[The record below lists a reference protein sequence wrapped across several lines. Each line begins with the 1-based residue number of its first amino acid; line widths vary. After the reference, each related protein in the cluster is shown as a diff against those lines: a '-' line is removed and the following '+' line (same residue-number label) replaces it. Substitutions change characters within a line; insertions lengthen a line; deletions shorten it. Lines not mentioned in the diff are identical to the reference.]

1 MGRFD
6 LSTRVS
12 AVEAGSI
19 PAVRAPKLVL
29 GLPLGLLAVLIAAL
43 LSITVLFGASP
54 SCGGGE
60 AVGSLGSKVPQR
72 LVPIYEQAA
81 VKYELGRQG
90 PSILAGINWVETG
103 FGTNLGVSSAEA
115 EGWMQFL
122 PSSWEAFG
130 VDGNG
135 DGVKDP
141 YNPWDAIFAAAR
153 LLRSSGAPQDWHG
166 AIFSYNHA
174 EWYVA
179 EVLAH
184 AREFAGD
191 GTVEAGGP
199 SCAAAAT
206 APNEAVA
213 RMVAEAE
220 RLSALR
226 PTSEY
231 VWGGSHGS
239 TPTPANG
246 PFDCS
251 SAVSHL
257 LQVGGFENPTMD
269 TTVLVGWGD
278 PGPGQWVTIFVKP
291 YGADAHTFIRF
302 SKGVT
307 PPGKRFWGTSGF
319 VAPGHGPGWIP
330 ESTFDAGYLSGFQLR
345 HPPGL

>member
-1 MGRFD
+1 M
-6 LSTRVS
+6 
-12 AVEAGSI
+12 EAGSLSA
-19 PAVRAPKLVL
+19 PRAPKLLL
-29 GLPLGLLAVLIAAL
+29 GLPLGLLAALIGVLLA
-43 LSITVLFGASP
+43 ITVMFGASP
-54 SCGGGE
+54 GCGGGGDIG
-60 AVGSLGSKVPQR
+60 ALGSKVPQR
-72 LVPIYEQAA
+72 LVPIYEGASA
-81 VKYELGRQG
+81 KYGLGEKA
-90 PSILAGINWVETG
+90 PSILAAINWVETG
-103 FGTNLGVSSAEA
+103 FGTNLGVSSAAA

-135 DGVKDP
+135 DGKKDP

-153 LLRSSGAPQDWHG
+153 LLSASGAPQHWHG

-179 EVLAH
+179 EVLAD
-184 AREFAGD
+184 ARRFAAG
-191 GTVEAGGP
+191 GTVQASGTA
-199 SCAAAAT
+199 CAAAAS
-206 APNEAVA
+206 APNETVA
-213 RMVAEAE
+213 RMVAEAA

-231 VWGGSHGS
+231 VWGGSHGAS
-239 TPTPANG
+239 PTPADG

-257 LQVGGFENPTMD
+257 LQVGGFGNPTMD
-269 TTVLVGWGD
+269 TTQLVRWGE

-302 SKGVT
+302 SADVT
-307 PPGKRFWGTSGF
+307 PSGERYWGTSGI
-319 VAPGHGPGWIP
+319 VAPGKGPGWIG
-330 ESTFDAGYLSGFQLR
+330 EDKFSAAYLTGFEMR